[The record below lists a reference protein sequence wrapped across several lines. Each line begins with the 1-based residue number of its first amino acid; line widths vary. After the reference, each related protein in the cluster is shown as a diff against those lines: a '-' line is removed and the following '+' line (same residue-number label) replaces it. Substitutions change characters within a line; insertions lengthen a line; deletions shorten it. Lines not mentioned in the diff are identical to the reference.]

1 MAELTYPDDLR
12 YTKDHEWA
20 RVSGKTVTIG
30 ITAYAQN
37 QLGDVVY
44 VELPEKGRTLGEHE
58 TFGTVESVKAVSELF
73 SPVAGAVVDTNA
85 LLVQSP
91 ELINTDPYGKAWMI
105 KVRLANPAAVDS
117 LMDAAAYRKFV
128 ESEAK

>member
-1 MAELTYPDDLR
+1 MDPTDR
-12 YTKDHEWA
+12 KYTKDHEWV
-20 RVSGKTVTIG
+20 RVEGDQGTVG
-30 ITAYAQN
+30 ITDYAQK

-44 VELPEKGRTLGEHE
+44 VELPEKGRTLKERE

-73 SPVAGAVVDTNA
+73 SPVAGEVVDTNA

-91 ELINTDPYGKAWMI
+91 EIINTDPYAKAWMI
-105 KVRLANPAAVDS
+105 KVRLSDPAAVAS
-117 LMDAAAYRKFV
+117 LMDAAAYGKFV